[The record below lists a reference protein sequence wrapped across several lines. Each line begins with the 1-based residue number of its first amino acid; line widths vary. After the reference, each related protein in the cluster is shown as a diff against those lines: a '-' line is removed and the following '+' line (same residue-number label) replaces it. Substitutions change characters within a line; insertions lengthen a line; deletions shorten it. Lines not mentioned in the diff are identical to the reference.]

1 MTLRAD
7 DLAHSDDSELDRLWE
22 RLNRPVPDTS
32 IAGDAAEWERLTR
45 PIPDGAIAGDA
56 AEWDSIIFEIAE
68 ALEPGTAR
76 VPGRHA
82 RRGAACAPEGG
93 AAHDAGGSG
102 FTECAS

>member
-7 DLAHSDDSELDRLWE
+7 EIAHRDEERELTR
-22 RLNRPVPDTS
+22 V
-32 IAGDAAEWERLTR
+32 WERLTR

-56 AEWDSIIFEIAE
+56 ANWDGIIFEIAE

-82 RRGAACAPEGG
+82 RRGAV
-93 AAHDAGGSG
+93 
-102 FTECAS
+102 